1 MILDVYLSAN
11 IRKNRD
17 HASAVDPFVYAVF
30 ANPYEKPFDENG
42 DYAADL
48 SYLGTNYTET
58 TASGYK
64 YDSFNIVREL
74 RETRALQD
82 GLDASLTF
90 NARYDIIPGLAVS
103 AIIRKG
109 MSYNT
114 TTTEIESDT
123 YTSYAKE
130 SFAKQVYSGQ
140 DVLPSEYNNGEL
152 SEAAGKNSN

>member
-1 MILDVYLSAN
+1 MTYYTSLNFQEQNGILRSNKYTNAGILMKLDYRPIKNLILAVDLSAN

-64 YDSFNIVREL
+64 YDSFNIIREL
-74 RETRALQD
+74 RETRTLQD

-90 NARYDIIPGLAVS
+90 NARYDIIPGLAIS
-103 AIIRKG
+103 AICPERRK
-109 MSYNT
+109 
-114 TTTEIESDT
+114 
-123 YTSYAKE
+123 
-130 SFAKQVYSGQ
+130 
-140 DVLPSEYNNGEL
+140 L
-152 SEAAGKNSN
+152 